1 MTKMYLAVIGANENA
16 VLLQRE
22 DPWSIDPDRFRGTF
36 LTKDGM
42 EDLCEWLERLKI
54 FTKSDEIYN
63 EQFLEPVRLVAKMM
77 DSFRNMEK
85 RTTDLEG
92 WVFAKSKPSDDSFS
106 AEKKVI
112 VSAIFPELQSAM
124 TVKVSESTANE
135 INSNYFVFGECQPV
149 GLVNRVHQTH
159 TNNRQS
165 LKKVSLSEFDFLFV
179 AFEDIKKLG
188 ASIEM
193 ENFCEIESVQSEV
206 KHHMGF
212 PFVSSAKVLQ
222 VAGPQ
227 VVLKGTGE
235 QKTVKMQMSNHYIK
249 NADRQDPKK
258 LEGKNV
264 RFLGVQWYKARS
276 KNAVDLEVP
285 EIFLMQE
292 EENEDMLRL
301 ENVVGAIRLRGSI
314 NQSEAEKILG
324 KEIPQDSSIEILEG
338 MARFRYSGSYDRVCA
353 EFIQTMSK
361 IRSFREKFKT
371 VTPQLTEEQVI
382 DERRKNTESM
392 ASLIKHYRELYDIL
406 LNYQMQYDIYGTY
419 EIDSAF
425 STLSPLPEGIIKK
438 KISLLKHLGIF
449 EHEKEIKITEQGFK
463 ILTIVAGRD
472 LDTKFSSVSRGII
485 DLDKIKNE
493 DIPPSVL
500 LAYLRNGRVSGYLPV
515 KLDNQTTEMFW
526 TLGGK
531 VTDYERMNSTYSERM
546 SLILEVMHSVNH
558 PLTTQAI
565 SEKTT
570 EKGYEIGSFTVNL
583 LLNEIE
589 KTSRVRKIDDSWEYT
604 VQGRLLDL
612 FMSHPNDMFDLDDL
626 FKKTSLG
633 KIHEGK
639 LLTPRVLKY
648 LQDFQNTNVISK
660 IKDKWTL
667 MKNIDEKME
676 SVRER
681 KTQNKEEEKPNKKDR
696 YW

>member
-1 MTKMYLAVIGANENA
+1 MTSMYLAVIGANENA

-77 DSFRNMEK
+77 DSFRNMNK

-124 TVKVSESTANE
+124 TVKVSESIANK
-135 INSNYFVFGECQPV
+135 INSNYFIFGECQPV
-149 GLVNRVHQTH
+149 GLVNRIHQVH

-165 LKKVSLSEFDFLFV
+165 LKKVNLSEFDFLFV

-193 ENFCEIESVQSEV
+193 ENFCEIESIQSDV

-227 VVLKGTGE
+227 VVLKGNGE
-235 QKTVKMQMSNHYIK
+235 EKTVKMQMSNHYIK
-249 NADRQDPKK
+249 NAEMQDPKK

-276 KNAVDLEVP
+276 KNAVNLEVP

-292 EENEDMLRL
+292 EENEDMLKL
-301 ENVVGAIRLRGSI
+301 EDVVGSIRLRGSI
-314 NQSEAEKILG
+314 NQSEAEKMLE
-324 KEIPQDSSIEILEG
+324 KEIPQDSSIEILESR
-338 MARFRYSGSYDRVCA
+338 ARFRYSGSYDRVCA

-371 VTPQLTEEQVI
+371 VAPQLTEEQII
-382 DERRKNTESM
+382 DEKKTNTQNM
-392 ASLIKHYRELYDIL
+392 ASLIKHYKELYDIL
-406 LNYQMQYDIYGTY
+406 LNYQMQDDANGAYNV
-419 EIDSAF
+419 DSAF
-425 STLSPLPEGIIKK
+425 LELSPLPEGIIKK
-438 KISLLKHLGIF
+438 KISFLKYLGIF
-449 EHEKEIKITEQGFK
+449 EREKEIKITAKGFK
-463 ILTIVAGRD
+463 VLAIAAGKD
-472 LDTKFSSVSRGII
+472 LDAKFSSVSRGVI
-485 DLDKIKNE
+485 DLNKIQNE
-493 DIPPSVL
+493 GIPPSL
-500 LAYLRNGRVSGYLPV
+500 LLEHLRNGKVSGYLPV
-515 KLDNQTTEMFW
+515 EIDKKKTEMFW
-526 TLGGK
+526 TRGGK
-531 VTDYERMNSTYSERM
+531 VNESEEKLVLDYSEKM
-546 SLILEVMHSVNH
+546 NLILEVMRSVSH
-558 PLTTQAI
+558 PTTSQGI
-565 SEKTT
+565 SENIKK
-570 EKGYEIGSFTVNL
+570 KGHNIGNFAVNL

-589 KTSRVRKIDDSWEYT
+589 KSSRIKKNDGSWEYT
-604 VQGRLLDL
+604 IEGRLLDL
-612 FMSHPNDMFDLDDL
+612 FMSYPDEIFDLDRI
-626 FKKTSLG
+626 FEKIMIGTIHKKD
-633 KIHEGK
+633 
-639 LLTPRVLKY
+639 VLRR
-648 LQDFQNTNVISK
+648 LQDMVNANVVYP

-667 MKNIDEKME
+667 RKNI
-676 SVRER
+676 
-681 KTQNKEEEKPNKKDR
+681 EEKTERITEKKVQRQEEDPKKNDR